1 MRKESPKHIAQ
12 HLDSES
18 CTETQLDS
26 EPFTPTQPDYEP
38 TLMDTDSQPEEEE
51 PDYEPT
57 LRDTQPEE
65 DSLECFIEQDTLLH
79 LWEQPPVVLL
89 PAHQGDSDSEWDSQ
103 LTANENP
110 NEPKAP
116 LHHVLFDDHEEG
128 NPSIKHWSLDP
139 NFLSSVNAV
148 LEKMDNEP
156 CFNADFLIKS
166 DLTDFDT
173 CFTSAIDFIEAH
185 VSGWDLFKI
194 GITENPWL
202 RWHNTSFGYAWEA
215 DDWNCMFLLYCAPT
229 SKHKVLVTDSPATKA
244 LKLTST
250 GAMEIQLVEHFQEY
264 PECKNTGRGGECPS
278 GGSPHFTYV
287 VCRELR

>member
-1 MRKESPKHIAQ
+1 
-12 HLDSES
+12 
-18 CTETQLDS
+18 
-26 EPFTPTQPDYEP
+26 
-38 TLMDTDSQPEEEE
+38 MDTDSQPEEEE

-57 LRDTQPEE
+57 LMGTDTQPEE
-65 DSLECFIEQDTLLH
+65 DSLECFLEQDTLLH
-79 LWEQPPVVLL
+79 LWQQPPDVLL
-89 PAHQGDSDSEWDSQ
+89 PPHQGDSDSEWDSQ

-250 GAMEIQLVEHFQEY
+250 GAMEIRLVEHFQEY

-287 VCRELR
+287 VCRDLRGDL